1 MITHIST
8 RHDFSSLY
16 FYRKLHLFMN
26 FSLTKLQRRVSCL
39 WTFFSIRLVKSQ
51 KDKYKLQ
58 IQTQKSYVSVNIS
71 FPLHL
76 IKFQKESWQIQNW
89 LQPVSAHYWLE
100 KTVEPR
106 RKWKW
111 FGHKTIWFGHKKYL
125 SNREIRSPLHWYL
138 IFGEITC
145 LLESVIEKRI
155 FVNIDEYLL
164 IIEYI

>member
-1 MITHIST
+1 MISPLST
-8 RHDFSSLY
+8 FIVNCICSWVSLWQSFKEEFHSSQ
-16 FYRKLHLFMN
+16 FAWSSRKRTN
-26 FSLTKLQRRVSCL
+26 TSCKYKYRRVMWV
-39 WTFFSIRLVKSQ
+39 WTFFS
-51 KDKYKLQ
+51 
-58 IQTQKSYVSVNIS
+58 
-71 FPLHL
+71 LHL

-138 IFGEITC
+138 IFGEFTC
-145 LLESVIEKRI
+145 FLESVIEKRI